1 MHPLPSK
8 NQRIQKTSFPKKK
21 LHKAT
26 SNKRFNMKKL
36 IRKVVEN
43 MNSTC
48 SQKYGYALDEMDEK
62 TVKNLEIFMIS
73 IGS

>member
-1 MHPLPSK
+1 
-8 NQRIQKTSFPKKK
+8 
-21 LHKAT
+21 
-26 SNKRFNMKKL
+26 MKKL